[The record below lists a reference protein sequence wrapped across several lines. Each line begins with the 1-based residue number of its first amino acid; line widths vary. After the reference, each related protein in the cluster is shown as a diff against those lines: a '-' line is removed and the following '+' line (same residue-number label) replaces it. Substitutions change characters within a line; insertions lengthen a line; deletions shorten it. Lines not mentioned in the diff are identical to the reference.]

1 MLKYQTTDVPAGLE
15 NFYTDNG
22 DGTFRLQV
30 EGVVPESEVVALKAK
45 NKEFREANIGLLK
58 TNESL
63 SSFEKVF
70 GTGNV
75 TPDGINARIETLA
88 TERATLLSENAVKA
102 AHERVKELETGL
114 STKQQKLSKLMLGE
128 AVQKAGTKHGVV
140 PTAFDDVLRR
150 AESDFEVTDEGLKF
164 RQEKLDVEGKPYT
177 VDSWMAEQAQAA
189 PHLFA
194 QSQGTSAA
202 RPSKPGTATTQNSAP
217 KSASELI
224 ASGLN
229 QMNSTGAARRL
240 N

>member
-1 MLKYQTTDVPAGLE
+1 MLKFVTNEVPAGLE
-15 NFYTDNG
+15 NYYTDAG

-30 EGVVPESEVVALKAK
+30 EGVVPEAEVAAIKAK
-45 NKEFREANIGLLK
+45 NKELRDSNIGLLK

-75 TPDGINARIETLA
+75 TPDAINARIETLA
-88 TERATLLSENAVKA
+88 TERASKLSENAVKA
-102 AHERVKELETGL
+102 AQERVKELESGL
-114 STKQQKLSKLMLGE
+114 STKQQKLSKLLLGE

-140 PTAFDDVLRR
+140 PTAYDDVLRR

-164 RQEKLDVEGKPYT
+164 KQEKNDAEGKPYT
-177 VDSWMAEQAQAA
+177 VDSWMAEQAKAA

-194 QSQGTSAA
+194 QSQGTGAS
-202 RPSKPGTATTQNSAP
+202 RPAKPGTVTQPQGQRSAGD
-217 KSASELI
+217 LI

-229 QMNSTGAARRL
+229 QLNSTGNARRM